1 MVSFQARFGSA
12 DDASSDPLAVLFDD
26 AGHSQDEFREI
37 IVGHSSLGRRLL
49 IAFTERDKMMVRIIS
64 ARKAT
69 RWEREDHEE
78 ATRP

>member
-1 MVSFQARFGSA
+1 
-12 DDASSDPLAVLFDD
+12 LAVLLDD

-49 IAFTERDKMMVRIIS
+49 VAFTERDRIII

-69 RWEREDHEE
+69 RREREDDEE

>member
-1 MVSFQARFGSA
+1 VVSFQARFGSA

-49 IAFTERDKMMVRIIS
+49 VAFMERDWIIS

-69 RWEREDHEE
+69 RRERADDEE
-78 ATRP
+78 ATGP

>member
-1 MVSFQARFGSA
+1 
-12 DDASSDPLAVLFDD
+12 LAVLFDD

-49 IAFTERDKMMVRIIS
+49 VAFMERDWIIS

-69 RWEREDHEE
+69 RRERADDEE
-78 ATRP
+78 ATGP

>member
-1 MVSFQARFGSA
+1 
-12 DDASSDPLAVLFDD
+12 LAVLLDD

-37 IVGHSSLGRRLL
+37 IVGHSSLGRRLSV
-49 IAFTERDKMMVRIIS
+49 AFTERDRIII

-69 RWEREDHEE
+69 RREREDDEE